1 MLLRNSFDIG
11 ATRTLHLAR
20 ILCRLARRRISPLEM
35 RDPTTGRLLMVR
47 RAVTFQGSLDLA
59 FNQLRQYGRKDM
71 AVSLRMLHALLEI
84 AMATDHAPHQ
94 ERVLHHAALIEAA
107 LDPAFHD
114 ADCMALHERLSRLR
128 DHVADIRA
136 SAVA

>member
-1 MLLRNSFDIG
+1 
-11 ATRTLHLAR
+11 
-20 ILCRLARRRISPLEM
+20 
-35 RDPTTGRLLMVR
+35 
-47 RAVTFQGSLDLA
+47 
-59 FNQLRQYGRKDM
+59 
-71 AVSLRMLHALLEI
+71 
-84 AMATDHAPHQ
+84 
-94 ERVLHHAALIEAA
+94 VLHHAALIEAA